1 MNAAAK
7 TIDMTQSTGDA
18 PATPTS
24 VVIMP
29 ETAREVTP
37 VTLLDRALAMNV
49 DPATLREFMALERE
63 HRRDKAKM
71 AFDAAIAAAKAEVDV
86 IEKNATGHNNKRYA
100 NFAAYAKAVDPV
112 LSRHGLSY
120 RFRSMQDERV
130 HVTCILSHRDGHSE
144 ENTLSGPPDTTGNK
158 NAIQAIGSTLTYL
171 QRYSLVQALGLAA
184 SEDDDGRAAGGAP
197 LASPEQV
204 ETVRAKIVES
214 GSDLKK
220 FLGRFVV
227 EKIDELSPAQ
237 AERAIVLLDAKI
249 ANDAKAKAEAE
260 AAS

>member
-7 TIDMTQSTGDA
+7 TIDLIPEGTPA
-18 PATPTS
+18 PQGG
-24 VVIMP
+24 VVILP
-29 ETAREVTP
+29 ETARDVTP
-37 VTLLDRALAMNV
+37 LSLLSQALSRGADM
-49 DPATLREFMALERE
+49 ATLEKFMDLQDRHERNQA
-63 HRRDKAKM
+63 RK
-71 AFDAAIAAAKAEVDV
+71 AFDAAIASAKSEVEV

-120 RFRSMQDERV
+120 RFRSKQDDRV
-130 HVTCILSHRDGHSE
+130 HVTCIISHREGHSE

-184 SEDDDGRAAGGAP
+184 GDDDDGKAAGAP
-197 LASPEQV
+197 ATIPE
-204 ETVRAKIVES
+204 ETVKELQMKIVRS
-214 GSDLKK
+214 GTDLKK

-227 EKIDELSPAQ
+227 EHLDELTPAQ
-237 AERAIVLLDAKI
+237 AVRANVLLDAKL
-249 ANDAKAKAEAE
+249 AAEAKPEPE
-260 AAS
+260 AVS